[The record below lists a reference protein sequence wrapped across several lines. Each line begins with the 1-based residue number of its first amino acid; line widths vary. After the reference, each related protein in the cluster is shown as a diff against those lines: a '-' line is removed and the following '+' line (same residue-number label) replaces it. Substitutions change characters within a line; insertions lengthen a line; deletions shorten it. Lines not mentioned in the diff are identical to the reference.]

1 MYMTNMT
8 RCSML
13 PLMHSQPQLGALDAR
28 DAAGVGLAAA
38 VRGAT
43 RAVPPRARA
52 SCRRARVGRA
62 WCSSARPPRTG
73 RLAVP
78 PHTHTTTRG
87 GACAAHARPSME
99 EGALLEALAI
109 ALVVRQPL
117 LALVVCQ
124 NHLGHLDLG
133 QESILVRISNEKL
146 VPHLSVSTVVVL
158 RRAWRVSC

>member
-1 MYMTNMT
+1 MTNMT

-43 RAVPPRARA
+43 R
-52 SCRRARVGRA
+52 GA

-78 PHTHTTTRG
+78 PHTHTTTCG

-117 LALVVCQ
+117 LTLVVCQ

-158 RRAWRVSC
+158 RRAWRRELLTGNCNCES